1 MSNAARLDSPM
12 TVEEFQNWVPE
23 PGLEG
28 WRWQL
33 IDGTPVSMAPTSNAH
48 GAIQSR
54 TSTII
59 DMHLQKLGRCIVITT
74 PGVIP
79 KKRSKINQ
87 LVPDLGVSC
96 TDQPMTDNT
105 IRNPIL
111 LVEILSPSNEGI
123 TRGNVYAYQ
132 TIPSVQEILVL
143 NSRKV
148 AGTLHRRDGQGEWP
162 DDPDELDAQSTVELR
177 CIDLKI
183 ALAAFYGSSGLVG
196 PASNEERA

>member
-1 MSNAARLDSPM
+1 MSNAARLDPPM
-12 TVEEFQNWVPE
+12 TVEEFQDWVPE

-33 IDGTPVSMAPTSNAH
+33 IDGTPVGMAPTSNAH

-96 TDQPMTDNT
+96 ADQPMTDNT
-105 IRNPIL
+105 IRAPIL
-111 LVEILSPSNEGI
+111 LGEILSPSNEGI

-162 DDPDELDAQSTVELR
+162 DDPDELDVQNTVDLR
-177 CIDLKI
+177 CIDLRV

-196 PASNEERA
+196 PALNEERA

>member
-1 MSNAARLDSPM
+1 MSNAARLDPPM
-12 TVEEFQNWVPE
+12 TVEEFQDWVPE

-33 IDGTPVSMAPTSNAH
+33 IDGTPIGMAPTSNAH

-96 TDQPMTDNT
+96 ADQPMTDNT
-105 IRNPIL
+105 IRDPIL

-132 TIPSVQEILVL
+132 TLPSVQEILVL

-177 CIDLKI
+177 CIDLKV

-196 PASNEERA
+196 PAPNEEPA

>member
-1 MSNAARLDSPM
+1 MSNAARLDPPI
-12 TVEEFQNWVPE
+12 TVEKFQDWVPE

-33 IDGTPVSMAPTSNAH
+33 IDGTPVGMAPTSNAH

-59 DMHLQKLGRCIVITT
+59 DMHLQQLGRCIVITT

-79 KKRSKINQ
+79 RKRSRINQ

-96 TDQPMTDNT
+96 SDQPMTDNT
-105 IRNPIL
+105 IRDPIL

-143 NSRKV
+143 NNRKIV
-148 AGTLHRRDGQGEWP
+148 GTLHRRDGQGEWP
-162 DDPDELDAQSTVELR
+162 DDPDELDAQGTVELR
-177 CIDLKI
+177 CIDLKV

-196 PASNEERA
+196 PAPNEERA

>member
-1 MSNAARLDSPM
+1 MGNAARLDPPM
-12 TVEEFQNWVPE
+12 TVEEFQDWMPE

-33 IDGTPVSMAPTSNAH
+33 IDGTPVGMAPTSNAH

-96 TDQPMTDNT
+96 AAQPMTDNT
-105 IRNPIL
+105 IRDPIL

-132 TIPSVQEILVL
+132 TIASVQEILML
-143 NSRKV
+143 DSRKA
-148 AGTLHRRDGQGEWP
+148 AGALHRRDGQGEWP

-177 CIDLKI
+177 CIGFKV

-196 PASNEERA
+196 PAPNEERA

>member
-1 MSNAARLDSPM
+1 MSNAARLDPPM
-12 TVEEFQNWVPE
+12 TVEEFQDWVPE

-33 IDGTPVSMAPTSNAH
+33 IDGTPVGVAPTSNAH

-59 DMHLQKLGRCIVITT
+59 DMHLQQLGRCIVITT
-74 PGVIP
+74 PGVVP

-96 TDQPMTDNT
+96 ADQPMTDNT
-105 IRNPIL
+105 IRDPIL

-143 NSRKV
+143 DSRKV

-162 DDPDELDAQSTVELR
+162 DDPDELGTQSTVELR

-183 ALAAFYGSSGLVG
+183 ALAALYGSSGLVQ
-196 PASNEERA
+196 PISNEERA

>member
-1 MSNAARLDSPM
+1 MSNAARLDRPM
-12 TVEEFQNWVPE
+12 TVEEFQHWVPE
-23 PGLEG
+23 PDLEG

-33 IDGTPVSMAPTSNAH
+33 IDGTPVGMAPTSNAH

-79 KKRSKINQ
+79 KKRSRINQ

-96 TDQPMTDNT
+96 ADQPMTDNT
-105 IRNPIL
+105 IRAPIL

-148 AGTLHRRDGQGEWP
+148 AGTLHRRGGQGEWP

-177 CIDLKI
+177 CIDLKV

-196 PASNEERA
+196 PAPNGERA

>member
-12 TVEEFQNWVPE
+12 TVEEFRDWVPE

-33 IDGTPVSMAPTSNAH
+33 IEGKPVCSDTTSNAH

-59 DMHLQKLGRCIVITT
+59 DIHLQKLGRCIVITT

-96 TDQPMTDNT
+96 ADQPMTDNT
-105 IRNPIL
+105 IRDPIL

-143 NSRKV
+143 NSRKI
-148 AGTLHRRDGQGEWP
+148 AGALHRRDEQGEWP
-162 DDPDELDAQSTVELR
+162 DDPDELGVQSTVELR
-177 CIDLKI
+177 CIGLKV

-196 PASNEERA
+196 PAPNEEWA

>member
-1 MSNAARLDSPM
+1 MSNAARLDPPM
-12 TVEEFQNWVPE
+12 TVEEFQDWVPE

-33 IDGTPVSMAPTSNAH
+33 IDGTPVGMAPTSNAH

-59 DMHLQKLGRCIVITT
+59 DVHLQKLGRCIVITT

-79 KKRSKINQ
+79 KKRSRINQ

-96 TDQPMTDNT
+96 AGQPMTDNT
-105 IRNPIL
+105 IRDPIL

-143 NSRKV
+143 DSRKV

-177 CIDLKI
+177 CIGLKV
-183 ALAAFYGSSGLVG
+183 ALTAFYGSSGLVG
-196 PASNEERA
+196 PAPNEERA

>member
-1 MSNAARLDSPM
+1 MSNAARLDPPM
-12 TVEEFQNWVPE
+12 TVEEFEHWVPE
-23 PGLEG
+23 PDLEG

-33 IDGTPVSMAPTSNAH
+33 IDGTPVGMAPTSNAH

-96 TDQPMTDNT
+96 ADQPMTDNT
-105 IRNPIL
+105 IRAPIL

-177 CIDLKI
+177 CIDLKV

-196 PASNEERA
+196 PVPNGERA

>member
-1 MSNAARLDSPM
+1 MSNAARLDLPM
-12 TVEEFQNWVPE
+12 TVEEFQDWVPE

-33 IDGTPVSMAPTSNAH
+33 IDGTPVGMAPTSNAH

-59 DMHLQKLGRCIVITT
+59 DMHLQKFGRCIVITT

-79 KKRSKINQ
+79 KKRSRINQ

-96 TDQPMTDNT
+96 ADQPMTDNT
-105 IRNPIL
+105 IRDPIL

-143 NSRKV
+143 NSRTI

-162 DDPDELDAQSTVELR
+162 DDPDELGAQSTVELR
-177 CIDLKI
+177 CIDLKV
-183 ALAAFYGSSGLVG
+183 ALAAFYGSSGLV
-196 PASNEERA
+196 

>member
-1 MSNAARLDSPM
+1 MGNAARLDPPM
-12 TVEEFQNWVPE
+12 TVEEFQDWMPE

-33 IDGTPVSMAPTSNAH
+33 IDGTPVGMAPTSNAH
-48 GAIQSR
+48 GAMQSR

-96 TDQPMTDNT
+96 ADQPMTDNT
-105 IRNPIL
+105 IRDPIL

-132 TIPSVQEILVL
+132 TIASVQEILML
-143 NSRKV
+143 DSRKA
-148 AGTLHRRDGQGEWP
+148 AGALHRRDGQGEWP

-177 CIDLKI
+177 CIGFKV

-196 PASNEERA
+196 PAPNEERA

>member
-1 MSNAARLDSPM
+1 MSNAARLDPPM
-12 TVEEFQNWVPE
+12 TVEEFQDWVPE

-33 IDGTPVSMAPTSNAH
+33 IDGTPVGMAPTSNAH

-59 DMHLQKLGRCIVITT
+59 DMHLQKLGRCLVITT

-96 TDQPMTDNT
+96 ADQPMTDNT
-105 IRNPIL
+105 IRDPIL

-132 TIPSVQEILVL
+132 TILSVQEILVL

-148 AGTLHRRDGQGEWP
+148 AGTLHRRDEQGEWP

-177 CIDLKI
+177 CIDLKA

-196 PASNEERA
+196 PAPNEERA

>member
-1 MSNAARLDSPM
+1 M
-12 TVEEFQNWVPE
+12 TVEEFQDWVPE

-33 IDGTPVSMAPTSNAH
+33 IDGTQVGMAPTSNAH

-96 TDQPMTDNT
+96 ADQPMTDNT
-105 IRNPIL
+105 MRDPIL

-177 CIDLKI
+177 CIHFKV
-183 ALAAFYGSSGLVG
+183 ALAALYGSSGLVG
-196 PASNEERA
+196 PAPNEERA

>member
-1 MSNAARLDSPM
+1 MSNAARLDPPM
-12 TVEEFQNWVPE
+12 TVEEFQDWVPE

-28 WRWQL
+28 WSWQL
-33 IDGTPVSMAPTSNAH
+33 IDGTPVGMAPTSNAH

-54 TSTII
+54 TGTII

-96 TDQPMTDNT
+96 ADQPMTDNT
-105 IRNPIL
+105 IRDPIL

-132 TIPSVQEILVL
+132 TLPSLQEILVL
-143 NSRKV
+143 NSHKA

-162 DDPDELDAQSTVELR
+162 DDPDELGAQNTVELR
-177 CIDLKI
+177 CIDFKV
-183 ALAAFYGSSGLVG
+183 ALAAFYGSSGLV
-196 PASNEERA
+196 

>member
-1 MSNAARLDSPM
+1 MSNAARLDPPM
-12 TVEEFQNWVPE
+12 TVEEFQDWVPE

-33 IDGTPVSMAPTSNAH
+33 IDGTPVGMAPTSNAH

-54 TSTII
+54 ASTII
-59 DMHLQKLGRCIVITT
+59 DMHLQQLGRCIVLTT

-87 LVPDLGVSC
+87 LVPDLGISC
-96 TDQPMTDNT
+96 ADQPMTDNT
-105 IRNPIL
+105 IREPIL

-143 NSRKV
+143 NSRTI

-162 DDPDELDAQSTVELR
+162 DDPDELDAQGRVDLR
-177 CIDLKI
+177 CIDLKV
-183 ALAAFYGSSGLVG
+183 ALAAFYGSSGLGG
-196 PASNEERA
+196 PAPNEEQA

>member
-1 MSNAARLDSPM
+1 MSNAARLDPPM
-12 TVEEFQNWVPE
+12 TVEEFQDWVPE

-28 WRWQL
+28 RRWQL
-33 IDGTPVSMAPTSNAH
+33 IDGTPVGMAPTSNAH

-87 LVPDLGVSC
+87 LVPDLAVSC
-96 TDQPMTDNT
+96 ADQPMTDNT
-105 IRNPIL
+105 IRDPIL

-143 NSRKV
+143 NSRRV

-162 DDPDELDAQSTVELR
+162 DDPDELDAQSTVDLR
-177 CIDLKI
+177 CIDLKV

-196 PASNEERA
+196 PAPNEQRA